1 MKKLTIDFD
10 VTAQSGDVVN
20 MSIVCRDARD
30 IWSVKAQLEE
40 CLENLA
46 RRAEIEDAYTDALFG
61 AIEGLYATVD
71 QLNALCY
78 CKKENEK

>member
-30 IWSVKAQLEE
+30 IRSVKVQLEE

-46 RRAEIEDAYTDALFG
+46 RRAEIE
-61 AIEGLYATVD
+61 EGSGI
-71 QLNALCY
+71 
-78 CKKENEK
+78 